1 MSMCR
6 CAYIVPDSY
15 AKNINIDE
23 KQDLLLPEDANL
35 WAQFEDLR
43 PRFIH
48 YVGDNPA
55 IFDFIKRT
63 QPVCLRWQPLSG
75 LKVEVSGLNGIVL
88 QLVLTQPLRMRCN
101 DASFREIHLSLG
113 DDFFIPHF
121 SQGLP
126 HMVIK
131 ADARTG
137 RIPPLP
143 ALYNATHLTVNHP
156 WNAQSQTSDV
166 AFDCRQ
172 LLPFSRLNHLKLNGN
187 MHAWSALTQFSLQ
200 KLEITNAPDL
210 SDFPALTDIASLQ
223 ELTVG
228 GSETEGSKHINVLSK
243 HKHDLVVFFQNTVDR
258 LTWQQAG
265 YVYQQADSH
274 PAQNDYQLLAQSV
287 APIDLSDVAW
297 DEADET
303 DANNPSLF
311 ERMRTE
317 SVSEFFGLKSKTDE
331 ADTDEQEPSLFE
343 RMRTESVGDFF
354 RNKRK

>member
-1 MSMCR
+1 
-6 CAYIVPDSY
+6 
-15 AKNINIDE
+15 
-23 KQDLLLPEDANL
+23 
-35 WAQFEDLR
+35 
-43 PRFIH
+43 
-48 YVGDNPA
+48 
-55 IFDFIKRT
+55 
-63 QPVCLRWQPLSG
+63 
-75 LKVEVSGLNGIVL
+75 
-88 QLVLTQPLRMRCN
+88 
-101 DASFREIHLSLG
+101 
-113 DDFFIPHF
+113 
-121 SQGLP
+121 
-126 HMVIK
+126 MVIK

-143 ALYNATHLTVNHP
+143 ALYNATQLTVNHP
-156 WNAQSQTSDV
+156 WNAQSQTGDV

-187 MHAWSALTQFSLQ
+187 MQAWTALSQFPLHSLT
-200 KLEITNAPDL
+200 ITNAPDL
-210 SDFPALTDIASLQ
+210 SDFPALTDITSLQ

-243 HKHDLVVFFQNTVDR
+243 QKQDLVVFFQNTVDR
-258 LTWQQAG
+258 LAWQQAG
-265 YVYQQADSH
+265 YVYQQIDSH

-297 DEADET
+297 DEAEGT

-331 ADTDEQEPSLFE
+331 ADTEAQEPSLFE